1 MAITHVVEHIR
12 FKKQQVLGK
21 AVALLGKEKVAA
33 TLRVSITLLDSWL
46 RGDAS
51 VPDSKLLELAAE
63 LVKLA
68 ERDR

>member
-1 MAITHVVEHIR
+1 MEHAR

-33 TLRVSITLLDSWL
+33 TLRVSASLLESWL

-63 LVKLA
+63 LVRRA
-68 ERDR
+68 GAQDFP